1 MPSEDDSKILKKVY
15 DELKKI
21 NSYGSYNTH
30 SNTLGQYRKMLSK
43 WKSIS
48 NKMEISDDDLRWLI
62 ENSVYGTLGEKK

>member
-1 MPSEDDSKILKKVY
+1 
-15 DELKKI
+15 
-21 NSYGSYNTH
+21 
-30 SNTLGQYRKMLSK
+30 MLSK